1 MMADQDEFN
10 INNWNKFLQNAILN
24 GIESVKDFI
33 NSSGEIN
40 RTYNLGFKLINISE
54 ELLTKILKKEY
65 KEYDRS
71 SADFES
77 YLINKSQG
85 NKEVAILVQSI
96 GEKDKY
102 NRNTIMHYINAIFIK
117 NLKV

>member
-65 KEYDRS
+65 KEYDRKS
-71 SADFES
+71 VNFES
-77 YLINKSQG
+77 YLINESKG
-85 NKEVAILVQSI
+85 KKEAFLLIRSVEDLDDYKRETLS
-96 GEKDKY
+96 
-102 NRNTIMHYINAIFIK
+102 HYIYAIYL
-117 NLKV
+117 NDLKI

>member
-1 MMADQDEFN
+1 MADQDEFN

-65 KEYDRS
+65 KEYDKS
-71 SADFES
+71 SVDFES
-77 YLINKSQG
+77 YLVNQSEGK
-85 NKEVAILVQSI
+85 KEASILIRSVEDFDDYSR
-96 GEKDKY
+96 E
-102 NRNTIMHYINAIFIK
+102 TSFHYIYAIYIK
-117 NLKV
+117 DLKI